1 MIKVS
6 SKEFRDKQKSYL
18 DRVDDGIEIL
28 VQRGKHKSYK
38 IVPVIEDDRGIDKDY
53 ILAPDED
60 LARAITFDELL
71 VGVKEDLR
79 EIFARG
85 KK

>member
-28 VQRGKHKSYK
+28 IQRGKHKSYK
-38 IVPVIEDDRGIDKDY
+38 IVPVIEDSTVIDKDH

-60 LARAITFDELL
+60 LARAITGEELL
-71 VGVKEDLR
+71 ERLIPRIEKLFD
-79 EIFARG
+79 
-85 KK
+85 K